1 MAKTTS
7 QRKPRT
13 HLRARLRRG
22 QARKRAAKLPK
33 ADPGRRSTRRSDKKA
48 TGVVVLDLKKAGAFT
63 DYFVICSATNP
74 RQVQAIADAV
84 EEALKAQKQR
94 PSLVEGYARAE
105 WILLDYF
112 DFVVHVFSK
121 HARDFYGLD
130 RLWGSATRIEFP
142 DVGVTGLGTWGLG
155 PGQGLSQS
163 ASLHTLRAAVRGVPA
178 ARCAIRSTAR
188 CARLLG
194 QRSARAARSI
204 DPLRRRSTRSSW
216 ACAVDRYE
224 GRMKEII
231 HALKYERRR
240 SIAPRARRADAGARR
255 RVAARCRS
263 SSCRCRCIRA
273 ASTSADSIRRTIWR
287 RHSGCRSCRC

>member
-13 HLRARLRRG
+13 TKPSSAPRRSAG
-22 QARKRAAKLPK
+22 GGSRLPK
-33 ADPGRRSTRRSDKKA
+33 AVQVAIDAAQDRKA

-63 DYFVICSATNP
+63 DYFVICSASNP

-84 EEALKAQKQR
+84 EHALKAQKQR

-142 DVGVTGLGTWGLG
+142 DV
-155 PGQGLSQS
+155 
-163 ASLHTLRAAVRGVPA
+163 A
-178 ARCAIRSTAR
+178 
-188 CARLLG
+188 
-194 QRSARAARSI
+194 
-204 DPLRRRSTRSSW
+204 
-216 ACAVDRYE
+216 
-224 GRMKEII
+224 
-231 HALKYERRR
+231 
-240 SIAPRARRADAGARR
+240 
-255 RVAARCRS
+255 
-263 SSCRCRCIRA
+263 
-273 ASTSADSIRRTIWR
+273 
-287 RHSGCRSCRC
+287 